1 MIGTFKQVKWA
12 IAIREQKLEQIEHN
26 FQELGWFDF
35 QELSTIQ
42 RLLNAQEEASWWI
55 DNQRVSFFSLILWA
69 ASYAGLKLHN
79 RNIITNYSNII
90 YPFSLLHDPIL
101 DEMSWNV
108 ELTFSLKSL
117 NSWIAV
123 IDSNTDITAK
133 SDICKLFVVEQNNS
147 QNSTQPSF
155 YVSPHKPEK
164 SDFQNIRHLYKL
176 LVQQDGQFMWR
187 GWRFLTICRYP
198 NGNFKF
204 EGIKGELTSKFSF
217 FTSNYQTYV

>member
-123 IDSNTDITAK
+123 IDSNTDIIAK
-133 SDICKLFVVEQNNS
+133 SDICKLFVVEQNNG

-155 YVSPHKPEK
+155 YVSPDKPEK

-176 LVQQDGQFMWR
+176 LVQQDGQFMRR